1 MTFNSLDDVWDE
13 VFRRVSVVENDTK
26 FTLGQNLWVELS
38 HYCSPNMLVDNE
50 TMSLVQEVVY
60 CMSWDMPPF
69 RNLDEADAN
78 KLKLMTFIKEEIQT
92 AQSYKANKDGKKHT
106 SN

>member
-1 MTFNSLDDVWDE
+1 
-13 VFRRVSVVENDTK
+13 
-26 FTLGQNLWVELS
+26 
-38 HYCSPNMLVDNE
+38 
-50 TMSLVQEVVY
+50 MSLVQEVIY

-92 AQSYKANKDGKKHT
+92 AQTYKANKDGK
-106 SN
+106 